1 MIDTGR
7 GEVSPVVVHLPLGS
21 AIQMAGTVEA
31 ATAEQ
36 SIKITAE
43 KFAEEA
49 ERQARRPGAVARAG

>member
-7 GEVSPVVVHLPLGS
+7 GEVSPVVVHLPLGY

-31 ATAEQ
+31 ALPQ

-43 KFAEEA
+43 KFAEGA